1 MPRDAATLVANGG
14 DAASTRTG
22 PDGRA
27 SVRHAGRAASRG
39 GNAPAPAAGMSW
51 VRFIRSYLS
60 YRKDLLVALFLCA
73 LVMTAAELSVPWLI
87 KEAIDAVLG
96 GAGTLNLDR
105 WMLLTLSILAAL
117 YVGHVVLLRIAARL
131 ILHCS
136 YNLRRRLYAHI
147 HAQALPFFARHR
159 TGALVHRVTSDTKI
173 LEDETGRLLHDIPGE
188 LVVVV
193 GVTTLMVVLD
203 PRLAMLVIAFM
214 AVAAAVTGYL
224 GVPLPGLRSSAQRI
238 AARLT
243 ARLQETLAGVRTVQ
257 GFRNEAHELAR
268 LDAENRRILDVEL
281 RESRVSALMEPL
293 GDLMELLGLVLV
305 VWYGGH
311 RIVTSE
317 ITAGTLVAFIAYMEI
332 LARPLGNAEIY
343 YRAVQAT
350 RAVGGRLQELLD
362 DHERLQAPGGERLA
376 GEAWPIVVDG
386 VSFRHV
392 GCERDILHDVR
403 FNVAPGEVVAVV
415 GRNGAG
421 KSTLLDLL
429 LRFYDPTA
437 GRIVVGGVEL
447 RECDLDFWRRAV
459 GIMAQD
465 VFLFHGTI
473 AENIAYGR
481 PEASR
486 EEIEGAVRD
495 AGLDRLMERF
505 PLGLETVVG
514 ERGAQLSGGER
525 QAVALARLFLRKPK
539 VLVMDEPTS
548 QLDGEAL
555 KHIRTALRS
564 LMAGRT
570 TFLVTHNLETLQL
583 ASRVLFLEQG
593 RLVADGTHE
602 TLYAGVAS
610 YKALWDEQS
619 SVAAK
624 QDGTVPRTAL
634 ELEEGA

>member
-1 MPRDAATLVANGG
+1 MNW
-14 DAASTRTG
+14 
-22 PDGRA
+22 
-27 SVRHAGRAASRG
+27 
-39 GNAPAPAAGMSW
+39 M
-51 VRFIRSYLS
+51 RFVWSYIS

-87 KEAIDAVLG
+87 KEAVDAVLG
-96 GAGTLNLDR
+96 ATVEMNLDR
-105 WMLLTLSILAAL
+105 WLLLTMSILAAL
-117 YVGHVVLLRIAARL
+117 YVGHVLLLRIAAQL

-147 HAQALPFFARHR
+147 HAQALPFFERHR
-159 TGALVHRVTSDTKI
+159 TGELVHRVTSDTRI
-173 LEDETGRLLHDIPGE
+173 LEDETGRILHDVPGE
-188 LVVVV
+188 LVTVV
-193 GVTTLMVVLD
+193 GVTILMVLLH
-203 PRLAMLVIAFM
+203 PGLAMLVIGFM
-214 AVAAAVTGYL
+214 VVAAAVAGYL
-224 GVPLPGLRSSAQRI
+224 GVPLPGLRRSAQRI

-257 GFRNEAHELAR
+257 GFRNERYELAR
-268 LDAENRRILDVEL
+268 LDAENRKILEVEL
-281 RESRVSALMEPL
+281 REGKVYALMEPL

-311 RIVTSE
+311 RIMTGE

-362 DHERLQAPGGERLA
+362 DHERLQPHGGKRLS
-376 GEAWPIVVDG
+376 GEAWPITVDG
-386 VSFRHV
+386 ISFRHATS
-392 GCERDILHDVR
+392 ERDVLRDVS
-403 FNVAPGEVVAVV
+403 FTVAPGEAVAIA

-437 GRIVVGGVEL
+437 GRIVVGSVDL
-447 RECDLDFWRRAV
+447 RECDLDSWRQAV
-459 GIMAQD
+459 GIMGQD

-481 PEASR
+481 PEATP
-486 EEIEGAVRD
+486 EEIDQAVRE
-495 AGLDRLMERF
+495 AGLDRLMQRF
-505 PLGLETVVG
+505 PMGLETVVG
-514 ERGAQLSGGER
+514 ERGTQLSGGER

-539 VLVMDEPTS
+539 LLVLDEPTS

-555 KHIRTALRS
+555 RHVRTALKS

-570 TFLVTHNLETLQL
+570 TFLVTHNAETIQL
-583 ASRVLFLEQG
+583 APRVLFLEEG
-593 RLVADGTHE
+593 RLVADSTHE
-602 TLYAGVAS
+602 ALYAGNAS

-619 SVAAK
+619 NGRRVLGTETADAARAAK
-624 QDGTVPRTAL
+624 QL
-634 ELEEGA
+634 ERAD

>member
-1 MPRDAATLVANGG
+1 MN
-14 DAASTRTG
+14 
-22 PDGRA
+22 
-27 SVRHAGRAASRG
+27 
-39 GNAPAPAAGMSW
+39 W
-51 VRFIRSYLS
+51 VRFLWSYIS

-87 KEAIDAVLG
+87 KEAVDAVLG
-96 GAGTLNLDR
+96 ATVEMNLDR
-105 WMLLTLSILAAL
+105 WLLLTMSILAAL
-117 YVGHVVLLRIAARL
+117 YVGHVLLLRIAAQL
-131 ILHCS
+131 MLHCS

-147 HAQALPFFARHR
+147 HAQALPFFERHR
-159 TGALVHRVTSDTKI
+159 TGELVHRVTSDTRI
-173 LEDETGRLLHDIPGE
+173 LEDETGRILHDVPGE
-188 LVVVV
+188 LVTVV
-193 GVTTLMVVLD
+193 GVTILMVLLH
-203 PRLAMLVIAFM
+203 PGLAMLVIGFM
-214 AVAAAVTGYL
+214 VVAAAVAGYL
-224 GVPLPGLRSSAQRI
+224 GVPLPGLRRSAQRI

-257 GFRNEAHELAR
+257 GFRNERYELAR
-268 LDAENRRILDVEL
+268 LDAENRRILEVEL
-281 RESRVSALMEPL
+281 REGEVYALMEPL

-311 RIVTSE
+311 RITTGE

-362 DHERLQAPGGERLA
+362 DHERLQPHGGKRLS
-376 GEAWPIVVDG
+376 GEAWPITVDG
-386 VSFRHV
+386 ISFRHATS
-392 GCERDILHDVR
+392 ERDVLRDVS
-403 FNVAPGEVVAVV
+403 FTVAPGEAVAIA

-437 GRIVVGGVEL
+437 GRIVVGSVDL
-447 RECDLDFWRRAV
+447 RECDLDSWRQAV
-459 GIMAQD
+459 GIMGQD

-481 PEASR
+481 PEATP
-486 EEIEGAVRD
+486 EEIDQAVRE
-495 AGLDRLMERF
+495 AGLDRLMQRF
-505 PLGLETVVG
+505 PMGLETVVG
-514 ERGAQLSGGER
+514 ERGTQLSGGER

-539 VLVMDEPTS
+539 LLVLDEPTS

-555 KHIRTALRS
+555 RHVRTALKS

-570 TFLVTHNLETLQL
+570 TFLVTHNAETIQL
-583 ASRVLFLEQG
+583 APRVLFLEEG
-593 RLVADGTHE
+593 RLVADSTHE
-602 TLYAGVAS
+602 ALYAGNAS

-619 SVAAK
+619 NGRRVLGTETADAARAAK
-624 QDGTVPRTAL
+624 QL
-634 ELEEGA
+634 ERAD

>member
-1 MPRDAATLVANGG
+1 MPHDAAAPLPRV
-14 DAASTRTG
+14 
-22 PDGRA
+22 
-27 SVRHAGRAASRG
+27 GRAASERARERSSDRPADESG
-39 GNAPAPAAGMSW
+39 GTW

-87 KEAIDAVLG
+87 KEAVDAVLG
-96 GAGTLNLDR
+96 ATGTTNLDR
-105 WMLLTLSILAAL
+105 WLLLTMSILAVL
-117 YVGHVVLLRIAARL
+117 YVGHVLLLRIAARL

-147 HAQALPFFARHR
+147 HAQALPFFGRHR
-159 TGALVHRVTSDTKI
+159 TGELVHRVTSDTKI
-173 LEDETGRLLHDIPGE
+173 LEDETGRLVHDVPGE
-188 LVVVV
+188 IVLVI
-193 GVTTLMVVLD
+193 GVTSLMVLLD
-203 PRLAMLVIAFM
+203 PRLAMLVIGFM

-224 GVPLPGLRSSAQRI
+224 GVPLPGLRSSAQHI

-257 GFRNEAHELAR
+257 GFKNEGYELAR
-268 LDAENRRILDVEL
+268 LDAESRRILEVEL
-281 RESRVSALMEPL
+281 SESRISAFMEPL

-311 RIVTSE
+311 RIMTGD

-362 DHERLQAPGGERLA
+362 DHERLQTPGGERLA

-386 VSFRHV
+386 VSFRHATS
-392 GCERDILHDVR
+392 ERDILRDVR
-403 FNVAPGEVVAVV
+403 FTVAPGEVVALT

-437 GRIVVGGVEL
+437 GRITVGGVDL
-447 RECDLDFWRRAV
+447 RECDLAFWRRAV
-459 GIMAQD
+459 GIMGQD

-481 PEASR
+481 PGATP
-486 EEIEGAVRD
+486 EETEQAVRD
-495 AGLDRLMERF
+495 SGLDRLLRRF

-514 ERGAQLSGGER
+514 ERGAQVSGGER
-525 QAVALARLFLRKPK
+525 QAIALARLFVRKPK
-539 VLVMDEPTS
+539 LLVLDEPTS

-555 KHIRTALRS
+555 KHVCTALRS

-570 TFLVTHNLETLQL
+570 AFLVTHNAETLQL

-593 RLVADGTHE
+593 RLIADGTHE
-602 TLYAGVAS
+602 ALYAGIAS
-610 YKALWDEQS
+610 YKALWDERIKDATS
-619 SVAAK
+619 LPAK
-624 QDGTVPRTAL
+624 QQL
-634 ELEEGA
+634 ETED

>member
-1 MPRDAATLVANGG
+1 MNW
-14 DAASTRTG
+14 
-22 PDGRA
+22 
-27 SVRHAGRAASRG
+27 
-39 GNAPAPAAGMSW
+39 M
-51 VRFIRSYLS
+51 RFVWSYIS

-87 KEAIDAVLG
+87 KEAVDAVLG
-96 GAGTLNLDR
+96 ATVEMNLDR
-105 WMLLTLSILAAL
+105 WLLLTMSILAAL
-117 YVGHVVLLRIAARL
+117 YVGHVLLLRIAAQL

-147 HAQALPFFARHR
+147 HAQALPFFERHR
-159 TGALVHRVTSDTKI
+159 TGELVHRVTSDTRI
-173 LEDETGRLLHDIPGE
+173 LEDETGRILHDVPGE
-188 LVVVV
+188 LVTVV
-193 GVTTLMVVLD
+193 GVTILMVLLH
-203 PRLAMLVIAFM
+203 PGLAMLVIGFM
-214 AVAAAVTGYL
+214 VVAAAVAGYL
-224 GVPLPGLRSSAQRI
+224 GVPLPGLRRSAQRI

-257 GFRNEAHELAR
+257 GFRNERYELAR
-268 LDAENRRILDVEL
+268 LDAENRRILEVEL
-281 RESRVSALMEPL
+281 REGEVYALMEPL

-311 RIVTSE
+311 RITTGE

-362 DHERLQAPGGERLA
+362 DHERLQPHGGKRLS
-376 GEAWPIVVDG
+376 GEAWPITVDG
-386 VSFRHV
+386 ISFRHATS
-392 GCERDILHDVR
+392 ERDVLRDVS
-403 FNVAPGEVVAVV
+403 FTVAPGEAVAIA

-429 LRFYDPTA
+429 LRLYDPTA
-437 GRIVVGGVEL
+437 GRIVVGSVDL
-447 RECDLDFWRRAV
+447 RECDLDSWRQAV
-459 GIMAQD
+459 GIMGQD

-481 PEASR
+481 PEATP
-486 EEIEGAVRD
+486 EEIDQTVRD
-495 AGLDRLMERF
+495 AGLDRLMQRF
-505 PLGLETVVG
+505 PMGLETVVG
-514 ERGAQLSGGER
+514 ERGTQLSGGER

-539 VLVMDEPTS
+539 LLVLDEPTS

-555 KHIRTALRS
+555 RHVRTALKS

-570 TFLVTHNLETLQL
+570 TFLVTHNAETIQL
-583 ASRVLFLEQG
+583 APRVLFLEEG
-593 RLVADGTHE
+593 RLVADSTHE
-602 TLYAGVAS
+602 ALYAGNAS

-619 SVAAK
+619 NGRRVLGTETADAARAAK
-624 QDGTVPRTAL
+624 QL
-634 ELEEGA
+634 ERAD

>member
-1 MPRDAATLVANGG
+1 MNW
-14 DAASTRTG
+14 
-22 PDGRA
+22 
-27 SVRHAGRAASRG
+27 
-39 GNAPAPAAGMSW
+39 M
-51 VRFIRSYLS
+51 RFVWSYIS

-87 KEAIDAVLG
+87 KEAVDAVLG
-96 GAGTLNLDR
+96 ATVEMNLDR
-105 WMLLTLSILAAL
+105 WLLLTMSILAAL
-117 YVGHVVLLRIAARL
+117 YVGHVLLLRIAAQL

-147 HAQALPFFARHR
+147 HAQALPFFERHR
-159 TGALVHRVTSDTKI
+159 TGELVHRVTSDTRI
-173 LEDETGRLLHDIPGE
+173 LEDETGRILHDVPGE
-188 LVVVV
+188 LVTVV
-193 GVTTLMVVLD
+193 GVTILMVLLH
-203 PRLAMLVIAFM
+203 PGLAMLVIGFM
-214 AVAAAVTGYL
+214 VVAAAVAGYL
-224 GVPLPGLRSSAQRI
+224 GVPLPGLRRSAQRI
-238 AARLT
+238 AAHLT

-257 GFRNEAHELAR
+257 GFRNERYELAR
-268 LDAENRRILDVEL
+268 LDAENRGILEVEL
-281 RESRVSALMEPL
+281 REGKVYALMEPL

-311 RIVTSE
+311 RIMTGE

-362 DHERLQAPGGERLA
+362 DHERLQPHGGKRLS
-376 GEAWPIVVDG
+376 GEAWPITVDG
-386 VSFRHV
+386 ISFRHATS
-392 GCERDILHDVR
+392 ERDVLRDVS
-403 FNVAPGEVVAVV
+403 FTVAPGEAVAIA

-437 GRIVVGGVEL
+437 GRIVVGSVDL
-447 RECDLDFWRRAV
+447 RECDLDSWRQAV
-459 GIMAQD
+459 GIMGQD

-481 PEASR
+481 PEATP
-486 EEIEGAVRD
+486 EEIDQAVRE
-495 AGLDRLMERF
+495 AGLDRLMQRF
-505 PLGLETVVG
+505 PMGLETVVG
-514 ERGAQLSGGER
+514 ERGTQLSGGER

-539 VLVMDEPTS
+539 LLVLDEPTS

-555 KHIRTALRS
+555 RHVRTALKS

-570 TFLVTHNLETLQL
+570 TFLVTHNAETIQL
-583 ASRVLFLEQG
+583 APRVLFLEEG
-593 RLVADGTHE
+593 RLVADSTHE
-602 TLYAGVAS
+602 ALYAGNAS

-619 SVAAK
+619 NGRRVLGTETADAARAAK
-624 QDGTVPRTAL
+624 QL
-634 ELEEGA
+634 ERAD

>member
-1 MPRDAATLVANGG
+1 MNW
-14 DAASTRTG
+14 
-22 PDGRA
+22 
-27 SVRHAGRAASRG
+27 
-39 GNAPAPAAGMSW
+39 M
-51 VRFIRSYLS
+51 RFVWSYIS

-87 KEAIDAVLG
+87 KEAVDAVLG
-96 GAGTLNLDR
+96 ATVEMNLDR
-105 WMLLTLSILAAL
+105 WLLLTMSILAAL
-117 YVGHVVLLRIAARL
+117 YIGHVLLLRIAAQL
-131 ILHCS
+131 MLHCS

-147 HAQALPFFARHR
+147 HAQALPFFERHR
-159 TGALVHRVTSDTKI
+159 TGELVHRVTSDTRI
-173 LEDETGRLLHDIPGE
+173 LEDETGRILHDVPGE
-188 LVVVV
+188 LVTVV
-193 GVTTLMVVLD
+193 GVTILMVLLH
-203 PRLAMLVIAFM
+203 PGLAMLVIGFM
-214 AVAAAVTGYL
+214 VVAAAVAGYL
-224 GVPLPGLRSSAQRI
+224 GVPLPGLRRSAQRI

-257 GFRNEAHELAR
+257 GFRNERYELAR
-268 LDAENRRILDVEL
+268 LDAENRRILEVEL
-281 RESRVSALMEPL
+281 REGKVYALMEPL

-311 RIVTSE
+311 RIMTGE

-362 DHERLQAPGGERLA
+362 DHERLQPHGGKRLS
-376 GEAWPIVVDG
+376 GEAWPITVDG
-386 VSFRHV
+386 ISFRHATS
-392 GCERDILHDVR
+392 ERDVLRDVS
-403 FNVAPGEVVAVV
+403 FTVAPGEAVAIA

-437 GRIVVGGVEL
+437 GRIVVGSVDL
-447 RECDLDFWRRAV
+447 RECDLDSWRQAV
-459 GIMAQD
+459 GIMGQD

-481 PEASR
+481 PEATP
-486 EEIEGAVRD
+486 EEIDQAVRD
-495 AGLDRLMERF
+495 AGLDRLMQRF
-505 PLGLETVVG
+505 PMGLETVVG
-514 ERGAQLSGGER
+514 ERGTQLSGGER

-539 VLVMDEPTS
+539 LLVLDEPTS

-555 KHIRTALRS
+555 RHVRTALKS

-570 TFLVTHNLETLQL
+570 TFLVTHNAETIQL
-583 ASRVLFLEQG
+583 APRVLFLEEG
-593 RLVADGTHE
+593 RLVADSTHE
-602 TLYAGVAS
+602 ALYAGNAS

-619 SVAAK
+619 NGRRVLGTETADAARAAK
-624 QDGTVPRTAL
+624 QL
-634 ELEEGA
+634 ERAD

>member
-1 MPRDAATLVANGG
+1 MNW
-14 DAASTRTG
+14 
-22 PDGRA
+22 
-27 SVRHAGRAASRG
+27 
-39 GNAPAPAAGMSW
+39 M
-51 VRFIRSYLS
+51 RFVWSYIS

-87 KEAIDAVLG
+87 KEAVDAVLG
-96 GAGTLNLDR
+96 ATVEMNLDR
-105 WMLLTLSILAAL
+105 WLLLTMSILAAL
-117 YVGHVVLLRIAARL
+117 YVGHVLLLRIAAQL

-147 HAQALPFFARHR
+147 HAQALPFFERHR
-159 TGALVHRVTSDTKI
+159 TGELVHRVTSDTRI
-173 LEDETGRLLHDIPGE
+173 LEDETGRILHDVPGE
-188 LVVVV
+188 LVTVV
-193 GVTTLMVVLD
+193 GVTILMVLLH
-203 PRLAMLVIAFM
+203 PGLAMLVIGFM
-214 AVAAAVTGYL
+214 VVAAAVAGYL
-224 GVPLPGLRSSAQRI
+224 GVPLPGLRRSAQRI

-257 GFRNEAHELAR
+257 GFRNERYELAR
-268 LDAENRRILDVEL
+268 LDAENRKILEVEL
-281 RESRVSALMEPL
+281 REGKVYALMEPL

-311 RIVTSE
+311 RIMTGE

-362 DHERLQAPGGERLA
+362 DHERLQPHGGKRLS
-376 GEAWPIVVDG
+376 GEAWPITVDG
-386 VSFRHV
+386 ISFRHATS
-392 GCERDILHDVR
+392 ERDVLRDVS
-403 FNVAPGEVVAVV
+403 FTVAPGEAVAIA

-437 GRIVVGGVEL
+437 GRIVVGSVDL
-447 RECDLDFWRRAV
+447 RECDLDSWRQAV
-459 GIMAQD
+459 GIMGQD

-481 PEASR
+481 PEATP
-486 EEIEGAVRD
+486 EEIDQAVRD
-495 AGLDRLMERF
+495 AGLDRLMQRF
-505 PLGLETVVG
+505 PMGLETVVG
-514 ERGAQLSGGER
+514 ERGTQLSGGER

-539 VLVMDEPTS
+539 LLVLDEPTS

-555 KHIRTALRS
+555 RHVRTALKS

-570 TFLVTHNLETLQL
+570 TFLVTHNAETIQL
-583 ASRVLFLEQG
+583 APRVLFLEEG
-593 RLVADGTHE
+593 RLVADSTHE
-602 TLYAGVAS
+602 ALYAGNAS

-619 SVAAK
+619 NGRRVLGTETADAARAAK
-624 QDGTVPRTAL
+624 QL
-634 ELEEGA
+634 ERAD

>member
-1 MPRDAATLVANGG
+1 MNW
-14 DAASTRTG
+14 
-22 PDGRA
+22 
-27 SVRHAGRAASRG
+27 
-39 GNAPAPAAGMSW
+39 M
-51 VRFIRSYLS
+51 RFVWSYIS

-87 KEAIDAVLG
+87 KEAVDAVLG
-96 GAGTLNLDR
+96 ATVEMNLDR
-105 WMLLTLSILAAL
+105 WLLLTMSILAAL
-117 YVGHVVLLRIAARL
+117 YVGHVLLLRIAAQL

-147 HAQALPFFARHR
+147 HAQALPFFERHR
-159 TGALVHRVTSDTKI
+159 TGELVHRVTSDTRI
-173 LEDETGRLLHDIPGE
+173 LEDETGRILHDVPGE
-188 LVVVV
+188 LVTVV
-193 GVTTLMVVLD
+193 GVTILMVLLH
-203 PRLAMLVIAFM
+203 PGLAMLVIGFM
-214 AVAAAVTGYL
+214 VVAAAVAGYL
-224 GVPLPGLRSSAQRI
+224 GVPLPGLRRSAQRI
-238 AARLT
+238 AAHLT

-257 GFRNEAHELAR
+257 GFRNERYELAR
-268 LDAENRRILDVEL
+268 LDAENRRILEVEL
-281 RESRVSALMEPL
+281 REGKVYALMEPL

-311 RIVTSE
+311 RIMTGE

-362 DHERLQAPGGERLA
+362 DHERLQPHGGKRLS
-376 GEAWPIVVDG
+376 GEAWPITVDG
-386 VSFRHV
+386 ISFRHATS
-392 GCERDILHDVR
+392 ERDVLRDVS
-403 FNVAPGEVVAVV
+403 FTVAPGEAVAIA

-437 GRIVVGGVEL
+437 GRIVVGSVDL
-447 RECDLDFWRRAV
+447 RECDLDSWRQAV
-459 GIMAQD
+459 GIMGQD

-481 PEASR
+481 PEATP
-486 EEIEGAVRD
+486 EEIDQAVRE
-495 AGLDRLMERF
+495 AGLDRLMQRF
-505 PLGLETVVG
+505 PMGLETVVG
-514 ERGAQLSGGER
+514 ERGTQLSGGER

-539 VLVMDEPTS
+539 LLVLDEPTS

-555 KHIRTALRS
+555 RHVRTALKS

-570 TFLVTHNLETLQL
+570 TFLVTHNAETIQL
-583 ASRVLFLEQG
+583 APRVLFLEEG
-593 RLVADGTHE
+593 RLVADSTHE
-602 TLYAGVAS
+602 ALYAGNAS

-619 SVAAK
+619 NGRRVLGTETADAARAAK
-624 QDGTVPRTAL
+624 QL
-634 ELEEGA
+634 ERAD

>member
-1 MPRDAATLVANGG
+1 MNW
-14 DAASTRTG
+14 
-22 PDGRA
+22 
-27 SVRHAGRAASRG
+27 
-39 GNAPAPAAGMSW
+39 M
-51 VRFIRSYLS
+51 RFVWSYIS

-87 KEAIDAVLG
+87 KEAVDAVLG
-96 GAGTLNLDR
+96 ATVEMNLDR
-105 WMLLTLSILAAL
+105 WLLLTMSILAAL
-117 YVGHVVLLRIAARL
+117 YVGHVLLLRIAAQL

-147 HAQALPFFARHR
+147 HAQALPFFERHR
-159 TGALVHRVTSDTKI
+159 TGELVHRVTSDTRI
-173 LEDETGRLLHDIPGE
+173 LEDETGRILHDVPGE
-188 LVVVV
+188 LVTVV
-193 GVTTLMVVLD
+193 GVTILMVLLH
-203 PRLAMLVIAFM
+203 PGLAMLVIGFM
-214 AVAAAVTGYL
+214 VVAAAVAGYL
-224 GVPLPGLRSSAQRI
+224 GVPLPGLRRSAQRI
-238 AARLT
+238 AAHLT

-257 GFRNEAHELAR
+257 GFRNERYELAR
-268 LDAENRRILDVEL
+268 LDAENRKILEVEL
-281 RESRVSALMEPL
+281 REGKVYALMEPL

-311 RIVTSE
+311 RIMTGE

-362 DHERLQAPGGERLA
+362 DHERLQPHGGKRLS
-376 GEAWPIVVDG
+376 GEAWPITVDG
-386 VSFRHV
+386 ISFRHATS
-392 GCERDILHDVR
+392 ERDVLRDVS
-403 FNVAPGEVVAVV
+403 FTVAPGEAVAIA

-437 GRIVVGGVEL
+437 GRIVVGSVDL
-447 RECDLDFWRRAV
+447 RECDLDSWRQAV
-459 GIMAQD
+459 GIMGQD

-481 PEASR
+481 PEATP
-486 EEIEGAVRD
+486 EEIDQAVRE
-495 AGLDRLMERF
+495 AGLDRLMQRF
-505 PLGLETVVG
+505 PMGLETVVG
-514 ERGAQLSGGER
+514 ERGTQLSGGER

-539 VLVMDEPTS
+539 LLVLDEPTS

-555 KHIRTALRS
+555 RHVRTALKS

-570 TFLVTHNLETLQL
+570 TFLVTHNAETIQL
-583 ASRVLFLEQG
+583 APRVLFLEEG
-593 RLVADGTHE
+593 RLVADSTHE
-602 TLYAGVAS
+602 ALYAGNAS

-619 SVAAK
+619 NGRRVLGTETADAARAAK
-624 QDGTVPRTAL
+624 QL
-634 ELEEGA
+634 ERAD

>member
-1 MPRDAATLVANGG
+1 MNW
-14 DAASTRTG
+14 
-22 PDGRA
+22 
-27 SVRHAGRAASRG
+27 
-39 GNAPAPAAGMSW
+39 M
-51 VRFIRSYLS
+51 RFVWSYIS

-87 KEAIDAVLG
+87 KEAVDAVLG
-96 GAGTLNLDR
+96 ATVEMNLDR
-105 WMLLTLSILAAL
+105 WLLLTMSILAAL
-117 YVGHVVLLRIAARL
+117 YVGHVLLLRIAAQL

-147 HAQALPFFARHR
+147 HAQALPFFERHR
-159 TGALVHRVTSDTKI
+159 TGELVHRVTSDTRI
-173 LEDETGRLLHDIPGE
+173 LEDETGRILHDVPGE
-188 LVVVV
+188 LVTVV
-193 GVTTLMVVLD
+193 GVTILMVLLH
-203 PRLAMLVIAFM
+203 PGLAMLVIGFM
-214 AVAAAVTGYL
+214 VVAAAVAGYL
-224 GVPLPGLRSSAQRI
+224 GVPLPGLRRSAQRI

-257 GFRNEAHELAR
+257 GFRNERYELAR
-268 LDAENRRILDVEL
+268 LDAENRRILEVEL
-281 RESRVSALMEPL
+281 REGEVYALMEPL

-311 RIVTSE
+311 RITTGE

-362 DHERLQAPGGERLA
+362 DHERLQPHGGKRLS
-376 GEAWPIVVDG
+376 GEAWPITVDG
-386 VSFRHV
+386 ISFRHATS
-392 GCERDILHDVR
+392 ERDVLRDVS
-403 FNVAPGEVVAVV
+403 FTVAPGEAVAIA

-437 GRIVVGGVEL
+437 GRIVVGSVDL
-447 RECDLDFWRRAV
+447 RECDLDSWRQAV
-459 GIMAQD
+459 GIMGQD

-481 PEASR
+481 PEATP
-486 EEIEGAVRD
+486 EEIDQAVRE
-495 AGLDRLMERF
+495 AGLDRLMQRF
-505 PLGLETVVG
+505 PMGLETVVG
-514 ERGAQLSGGER
+514 ERGTQLSGGER

-539 VLVMDEPTS
+539 LLVLDEPTS

-555 KHIRTALRS
+555 RHVRTALKS

-570 TFLVTHNLETLQL
+570 TFLVTHNAETIQL
-583 ASRVLFLEQG
+583 APRVLFLEEG
-593 RLVADGTHE
+593 RLVADSTHE
-602 TLYAGVAS
+602 ALYAGNAS

-619 SVAAK
+619 NGRRVLGTETADAARAAK
-624 QDGTVPRTAL
+624 QL
-634 ELEEGA
+634 ERAD

>member
-1 MPRDAATLVANGG
+1 MNW
-14 DAASTRTG
+14 
-22 PDGRA
+22 
-27 SVRHAGRAASRG
+27 
-39 GNAPAPAAGMSW
+39 M
-51 VRFIRSYLS
+51 RFVWSYIS

-87 KEAIDAVLG
+87 KEAVDAVLG
-96 GAGTLNLDR
+96 ATVEMNLDR
-105 WMLLTLSILAAL
+105 WLLLTMSILAAL
-117 YVGHVVLLRIAARL
+117 YVGHVLLLRIAAQL

-147 HAQALPFFARHR
+147 HAQALPFFERHR
-159 TGALVHRVTSDTKI
+159 TGELVHRVTSDTRI
-173 LEDETGRLLHDIPGE
+173 LEDETGRILHDVPGE
-188 LVVVV
+188 LVTVV
-193 GVTTLMVVLD
+193 GVTILMVLLH
-203 PRLAMLVIAFM
+203 PGLAMLVIGFM
-214 AVAAAVTGYL
+214 VVAAAVAGYL
-224 GVPLPGLRSSAQRI
+224 GVPLPGLRRSAQRI

-257 GFRNEAHELAR
+257 GFRNERYELAR
-268 LDAENRRILDVEL
+268 LDAENRKILEVEL
-281 RESRVSALMEPL
+281 REGKVYALMEPL

-311 RIVTSE
+311 RITTGE

-362 DHERLQAPGGERLA
+362 DHERLQPHGGKRLS
-376 GEAWPIVVDG
+376 GEAWPITVDG
-386 VSFRHV
+386 ISFRHATS
-392 GCERDILHDVR
+392 ERDVLRDVS
-403 FNVAPGEVVAVV
+403 FTVAPGEAVAIA

-437 GRIVVGGVEL
+437 GRIVVGSVDL
-447 RECDLDFWRRAV
+447 RECDLDSWRQAV
-459 GIMAQD
+459 GIMGQD

-481 PEASR
+481 PEATP
-486 EEIEGAVRD
+486 EEIDQAVRE
-495 AGLDRLMERF
+495 AGLDRLMQRF
-505 PLGLETVVG
+505 PMGLETVVG
-514 ERGAQLSGGER
+514 ERGTQLSGGER

-539 VLVMDEPTS
+539 LLVLDEPTS

-555 KHIRTALRS
+555 RHVRTALKS

-570 TFLVTHNLETLQL
+570 TFLVTHNAETIQL
-583 ASRVLFLEQG
+583 APRVLFLEEG
-593 RLVADGTHE
+593 RLVADSTHE
-602 TLYAGVAS
+602 ALYAGNAS

-619 SVAAK
+619 NGRRVLGTETADAARAAK
-624 QDGTVPRTAL
+624 QL
-634 ELEEGA
+634 ERAD

>member
-1 MPRDAATLVANGG
+1 MNW
-14 DAASTRTG
+14 
-22 PDGRA
+22 
-27 SVRHAGRAASRG
+27 
-39 GNAPAPAAGMSW
+39 M
-51 VRFIRSYLS
+51 RFVWSYIS

-87 KEAIDAVLG
+87 KEAVDAVLG
-96 GAGTLNLDR
+96 ATVEMNLDR
-105 WMLLTLSILAAL
+105 WLLLTMSILAAL
-117 YVGHVVLLRIAARL
+117 YVGHVLLLRIAAQL

-147 HAQALPFFARHR
+147 HAQALPFFERHR
-159 TGALVHRVTSDTKI
+159 TGELVHRVTSDTRI
-173 LEDETGRLLHDIPGE
+173 LEDETGRILHDVPGE
-188 LVVVV
+188 LVTVV
-193 GVTTLMVVLD
+193 GVTILMVLLH
-203 PRLAMLVIAFM
+203 PGLAMLVIGFM
-214 AVAAAVTGYL
+214 VVAAAVAGYL
-224 GVPLPGLRSSAQRI
+224 GVPLPGLRRSAQRI
-238 AARLT
+238 AAHLT

-257 GFRNEAHELAR
+257 GFRNERYELAR
-268 LDAENRRILDVEL
+268 LDAENRKILEVEL
-281 RESRVSALMEPL
+281 REGKVYALMEPL

-311 RIVTSE
+311 RIMTGE

-362 DHERLQAPGGERLA
+362 DHERLQPHGGKRLS
-376 GEAWPIVVDG
+376 GEAWPITVDG
-386 VSFRHV
+386 ISFRHATS
-392 GCERDILHDVR
+392 ERDVLRDVS
-403 FNVAPGEVVAVV
+403 FTVAPGEAVAIA

-437 GRIVVGGVEL
+437 GRIVVGSVDL
-447 RECDLDFWRRAV
+447 RECDLDSWRQAV
-459 GIMAQD
+459 GIMGQD

-481 PEASR
+481 PEATP
-486 EEIEGAVRD
+486 EEIDQAVRD
-495 AGLDRLMERF
+495 AGLDRLMQRF
-505 PLGLETVVG
+505 PMGLETVVG
-514 ERGAQLSGGER
+514 ERGTQLSGGER

-539 VLVMDEPTS
+539 LLVLDEPTS

-555 KHIRTALRS
+555 RHVRTALKS

-570 TFLVTHNLETLQL
+570 TFLVTHNAETIQL
-583 ASRVLFLEQG
+583 APRVLFLEEG
-593 RLVADGTHE
+593 RLVADSTHE
-602 TLYAGVAS
+602 ALYAGNAS

-619 SVAAK
+619 NGRRVLGTETADAARAAK
-624 QDGTVPRTAL
+624 QL
-634 ELEEGA
+634 ERAD

>member
-1 MPRDAATLVANGG
+1 MLRDAATLVANGG
-14 DAASTRTG
+14 DAASRRTG
-22 PDGRA
+22 PGARW
-27 SVRHAGRAASRG
+27 SVRRAGKAASRG
-39 GNAPAPAAGMSW
+39 GGAPASSTTMSW
-51 VRFIRSYLS
+51 VRFLRSYLS

-87 KEAIDAVLG
+87 KVAIDAVLG
-96 GAGTLNLDR
+96 GAGTLDLDR
-105 WMLLTLSILAAL
+105 WLLLTMGILAAL

-173 LEDETGRLLHDIPGE
+173 LEDETGRLLHDVPGE
-188 LVVVV
+188 IVVVV

-238 AARLT
+238 AARLS
-243 ARLQETLAGVRTVQ
+243 ARLQETLTGVRTVQ
-257 GFRNEAHELAR
+257 GFRNEGHELAR
-268 LDAENRRILDVEL
+268 LDAENRRILKVEL
-281 RESRVSALMEPL
+281 SESRVSALMEPL

-311 RIVTSE
+311 RIMTGE

-332 LARPLGNAEIY
+332 LARPLGNGEIY

-376 GEAWPIVVDG
+376 GEAWPIDVDG

-392 GCERDILHDVR
+392 SGDRDILRDVR
-403 FNVAPGEVVAVV
+403 FSVAPGEVVAVV

-429 LRFYDPTA
+429 VRFYDPTA
-437 GRIVVGGVEL
+437 GRIVVGGVDL
-447 RECDLDFWRRAV
+447 RECDLDFWRRAI
-459 GIMAQD
+459 GIMGQD
-465 VFLFHGTI
+465 VFLFHGTM
-473 AENIAYGR
+473 ADNIAYGR
-481 PEASR
+481 PEATR
-486 EEIEGAVRD
+486 DEIEGAVRD
-495 AGLDRLMERF
+495 AGLDRLIERF

-539 VLVMDEPTS
+539 VLILDEPTS

-555 KHIRTALRS
+555 RNVRTALRS

-593 RLVADGTHE
+593 RLVGDGTHE
-602 TLYAGVAS
+602 ALYAGVAS
-610 YKALWDEQS
+610 YKALWDEHGS
-619 SVAAK
+619 AAATH
-624 QDGTVPRTAL
+624 DGAAARSAL
-634 ELEEGA
+634 QLEGGT